1 MDLNFLGDEAV
12 LMSPGSYFY
21 VVRTNAILTGQLNAL
36 ILESIDPVVL
46 DDLRLGDHF
55 LLIIYKIII
64 YIYKMC
70 LCYLNLERVLIIF

>member
-21 VVRTNAILTGQLNAL
+21 VVRINAILTGQLNAL